1 MPHLIV
7 EYSSNLAGFPEAQTL
22 TKLNQAVTSSPEVL
36 NEADLKTRIVA
47 TDSYVI
53 GTAPGPRLRLVP
65 TAPVVRPQPGCQTRP
80 VRPHRRRALPTDTP
94 PHRSA
99 GGHGPGV
106 LHEGSAWRGLKG
118 LLVRNLPFAAG
129 ISADPMFEVN
139 IQPAHLSRL
148 SFRGQDIGM

>member
-53 GTAPGPRLRLVP
+53 GTAPGPGPRAFVYSQLRLLSGRSLD
-65 TAPVVRPQPGCQTRP
+65 AKRD
-80 VRPHRRRALPTDTP
+80 LSD
-94 PHRSA
+94 RSA
-99 GGHGPGV
+99 GVLCRLTPRPNGV
-106 LHEGSAWRGLKG
+106 LVDMDRGSYTRDRPGGA
-118 LLVRNLPFAAG
+118 
-129 ISADPMFEVN
+129 
-139 IQPAHLSRL
+139 
-148 SFRGQDIGM
+148 